1 MFRIPLLRWPYIGL
15 AIVLFIAALPLA
27 IGGIQLATLGG
38 SWYYLLTGIAL
49 IAVAVLIALR
59 DVRGVALFAA
69 IFLCTV
75 LWSLWEADGE
85 FWPLVPRLAPFLVMG
100 IIMAL
105 IYASLSPARRV
116 WGYGVALTLVVVSGA
131 GIAAMFVPQGVVTNP
146 SERVMNAEA
155 TNVITDP
162 ASPDNRW
169 THYGRT
175 ASSTHYAPF
184 DQITLEN
191 VSSLEVAWTFQ
202 TGESNN
208 PGSEYQAI
216 PTQIGDTLYMCT
228 PHNRVFALNAETGEQ
243 RWNYDPQA
251 RFSNV
256 WDRCRGVSYFDPAET
271 PAPSQSGTADTT
283 PMGGQACGARIITTT
298 VDARLIALNAQTGEP
313 CVGFG
318 DNGTVDLTNGMGEV
332 NATWYW
338 LTSQPLIADGRVV
351 VGGWVFDNR
360 SIDEPSGVVRAFDA
374 TTGELV
380 WAWDMGNEDITLLP
394 PPGETY
400 TRSTPNFWGTGTYDP
415 ELGLVYLPTGN
426 QSSDFWGEHR
436 SDAADEHSTAVVA
449 LDVRTGRKAWV
460 YQMVHHDIW
469 DYDNAA
475 APTLVDFP
483 DGNGGTIPALIQVTK
498 TSEIFVL
505 DRRTGQPITEVE
517 ERAVPQD
524 ATSAARLSPTQ
535 PFSVGMPYVSPQVLE
550 EKDMWGFTF
559 YDQLICRL
567 EFKKLRYEGK
577 YTPFVENQPTLMWP
591 GFWGGMNW
599 GGVAIDEA
607 RNIMLV
613 NEMRNGH
620 VGYLVKQEDVVGHDT
635 PAGHGTNL
643 SPQEGAPY
651 AAVVGLFNSPLGIPC
666 QEPPFGTIS
675 GIDLDTQE
683 IAWQRPLGTAQDV
696 FLGGFRVNV
705 PVPIGMPSLSTAV
718 TTASGLSFYAGTL
731 DYYLRAWDTTTG
743 EEVWKSRLP
752 VGSQAAPMSYL
763 SPESGRQFVVV
774 VAGGARENP
783 EKGDY
788 VIAYALPQE

>member
-1 MFRIPLLRWPYIGL
+1 MPRSHVFKWQYIALAVLL
-15 AIVLFIAALPLA
+15 VVAALPLA
-27 IGGIQLATLGG
+27 IGGIQLVTLGG

-59 DVRGVALFAA
+59 DVRSVWLFAG

-75 LWSLWEADGE
+75 VWSLWEADGD

-100 IIMAL
+100 IIMAF
-105 IYASLSPARRV
+105 IYAALSPARRI
-116 WGYGVALTLVVVSGA
+116 WGYGAALAMVVVCGA
-131 GIAAMFVPQGVVTNP
+131 GIAAMFTPQGVISNP
-146 SERVMNAEA
+146 SDRVLAAEA
-155 TNVITDP
+155 SNVITDP

-169 THYGRT
+169 THYGRE
-175 ASSTHYAPF
+175 ASSTHYAPL
-184 DQITLEN
+184 DQINLDN
-191 VSSLEVAWTFQ
+191 VSSLEVVWTFQ
-202 TGESNN
+202 TGESDN

-216 PTQIGDTLYMCT
+216 PTQVGDTLYLCT
-228 PHNRVFALNAETGEQ
+228 PHNRVFALNAETGEE
-243 RWNYDPQA
+243 RWSYDPEA
-251 RFSNV
+251 RVTNI

-271 PAPSQSGTADTT
+271 PAPSQTGVAGIL
-283 PMGGQACGARIITTT
+283 PMGEQSCGARIITTT
-298 VDARLIALNAQTGEP
+298 VDARLIAVDAQTGEP
-313 CVGFG
+313 CIGFG
-318 DNGTVDLTNGMGEV
+318 NNGIVDLTVGLGD
-332 NATWYW
+332 NANWYW
-338 LTSQPLIADGRVV
+338 LTSQPLVADGHIV
-351 VGGWVFDNR
+351 VGGWVMDLQ
-360 SIDEPSGVVRAFDA
+360 SVDEPSGVVRAFDA
-374 TTGELV
+374 ATGELV
-380 WAWDMGNEDITLLP
+380 WAWDMGNEAITKLP
-394 PPGETY
+394 PPGQTY

-426 QSSDFWGEHR
+426 QSADYWGEQR
-436 SDAADEHSTAVVA
+436 SDAADEHSSAVVA
-449 LDVRTGRKAWV
+449 LDVNTGRKAWV
-460 YQMVHHDIW
+460 YQMIHHDLW

-498 TSEIFVL
+498 TAEIFVL
-505 DRRTGQPITEVE
+505 DRRTGTPITKVE
-517 ERAVPQD
+517 ERPVPQD
-524 ATSAARLSPTQ
+524 ALSAARLSPTQ
-535 PFSVGMPYVSPQVLE
+535 PFSVGMPSVSPRVLE
-550 EKDMWGFTF
+550 ERDMWGFTF
-559 YDQLICRL
+559 YDQLICRI

-577 YTPFVENQPTLMWP
+577 YTPFVEGEPTLMWP

-599 GGVAIDEA
+599 GGVAVDEA

-620 VGYLVKQEDVVGHDT
+620 VGYLVKQEDVVGHT
-635 PAGHGTNL
+635 GTAGHGGNL
-643 SPQEGAPY
+643 GPQVGAPY
-651 AAVVGLFNSPLGIPC
+651 ASMVGLFNSPLGIPC

-718 TTASGLSFYAGTL
+718 TTASGLAFYAGTL
-731 DYYLRAWDTTTG
+731 DYYLRAWNTATG
-743 EEVWKSRLP
+743 EEVWKARLP

-788 VIAYALPQE
+788 VIAYALPKN